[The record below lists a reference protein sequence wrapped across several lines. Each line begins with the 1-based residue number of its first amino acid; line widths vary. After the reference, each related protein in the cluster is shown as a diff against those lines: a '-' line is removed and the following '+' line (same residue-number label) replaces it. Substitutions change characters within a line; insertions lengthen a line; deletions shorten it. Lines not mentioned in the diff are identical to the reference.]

1 MGNHFSE
8 LLDKYPIAP
17 YLDSRESFIK
27 WVHFIHNRINQ
38 MLGKD
43 EISLTEAMQKY
54 YDNYKPKGMLMRE
67 EKKYRRKLIFFV
79 LVVLGVS
86 AAYYM
91 YKK

>member
-1 MGNHFSE
+1 
-8 LLDKYPIAP
+8 
-17 YLDSRESFIK
+17 
-27 WVHFIHNRINQ
+27 

-43 EISLTEAMQKY
+43 EMTLTEAMQKY

-67 EKKYRRKLIFFV
+67 EKKYRRKLVFFV

-86 AAYYM
+86 VAYYM

>member
-1 MGNHFSE
+1 MGNHFSD

-43 EISLTEAMQKY
+43 EMSLTEAMQKY
-54 YDNYKPKGMLMRE
+54 YDNYKPKGLLMRE
-67 EKKYRRKLIFFV
+67 EKKYRRKLVFFV

>member
-67 EKKYRRKLIFFV
+67 EKKYRRKLVFFV